1 MTLGEIIKKYR
12 VEHEMSMDKFSE
24 MSGISKSYISLL
36 EKNWN
41 PTTGRSIAP
50 SIKCIRQVA
59 DCVHIDFNTL
69 FSMLDGNISLAAEP
83 ASTDFSVSPLEKD
96 LITAFRKADDLD
108 RQMVLRILKIK
119 QKGDVEKLA

>member
-1 MTLGEIIKKYR
+1 MTLGDFIKKYR
-12 VEHEMSMDKFSE
+12 TEHSMSMDKFSE
-24 MSGISKSYISLL
+24 LSGISKSYISLL
-36 EKNWN
+36 ERNQH
-41 PTTGRSIAP
+41 PITGKTIAP

-69 FSMLDGNISLAAEP
+69 FSMLDGNVSLAADP
-83 ASTDFSVSPLEKD
+83 VSSDFSVSPLEKD

-119 QKGDVEKLA
+119 QKGDAEKLA